1 MKNYAVAAAAAVA
14 LAGSAQAAT
23 VFAVDENNNLVTFN
37 SAAPGV
43 LTSTRAITGTA
54 ATFLA
59 LDFRDSN
66 GLLYGLADD
75 LRLYTI
81 DTTTGLASAV
91 GGPLALTGTN
101 FGFDFNT
108 AIDAL
113 RIVSNDDSNY
123 VVNPNTGTLT
133 TVATPVF
140 YAPGDP
146 NAGVNPTVTANAY
159 IHGTPTQFAIDTNA
173 DFLVRQANNAGTLT
187 SVGSLGVAVGPRTSF
202 DIDFDGVGYI
212 LDADRF
218 YTVNLNSGTATL
230 VGTTATPL
238 FGMAIQAVPEP
249 ATWAMMVIAFGLI
262 GGVLRRHRASVRAVA
277 LQYNPARS

>member
-1 MKNYAVAAAAAVA
+1 MKHFVLGAASAAA
-14 LAGSAQAAT
+14 LASGAQAAT

-43 LTSTRAITGTA
+43 LTSTRTINGTA

-81 DTTTGLASAV
+81 NTGTGLASAI
-91 GGPLALTGTN
+91 GGPLALTGSN

-123 VVNPNTGTLT
+123 VVNPNTGALT
-133 TVATPVF
+133 TTATPVF
-140 YAPGDP
+140 YAAGDP
-146 NAGVNPTVTANAY
+146 NVGVNPTVTANAY
-159 IHGTPTQFAIDTNA
+159 VHGTANQFAIDTNA

-212 LDADRF
+212 MDANSF
-218 YTVNLNSGTATL
+218 YTVNLTTGAATL
-230 VGTTATPL
+230 VGTTSRPL
-238 FGMAIQAVPEP
+238 FGLAVQAVPEP
-249 ATWAMMVIAFGLI
+249 GTWAMMILGFGFV
-262 GGVLRRHRASVRAVA
+262 GGALRRRTKNQLSFA
-277 LQYNPARS
+277 